1 MSLSSYASKGSRLNR
16 RVPAKRADSCA
27 TMVRRRRRSLSL
39 RVLMSMPSMTM
50 RPEVGSMNR
59 KNDRPR
65 VLLPD
70 PVRPQIPTFSC
81 DADALV
87 EAPTRE
93 RWY

>member
-1 MSLSSYASKGSRLNR
+1 
-16 RVPAKRADSCA
+16 
-27 TMVRRRRRSLSL
+27 
-39 RVLMSMPSMTM
+39 MSMPSMTM